1 VADPVMQAAIQKL
14 HDAMAILAEI
24 EKKRPESLQEPRE
37 ELHEFRQRT
46 ERNLA
51 EISEKLNRLRQDA
64 P

>member
-1 VADPVMQAAIQKL
+1 MQAAIKKL
-14 HDAMAILAEI
+14 HDAVAILAKI

-37 ELHEFRQRT
+37 ELHEFRQRI

-51 EISEKLNRLRQDA
+51 EITEKLNRLRQDT